1 MIVSTLR
8 WLGLVAVW
16 VFVLSL
22 LPNKQTGLGP
32 PPSYNLPYSVW
43 LASFS
48 KSMDRTAREA
58 FLAVVE
64 AEEDFLETCKN
75 TSNPVLNS
83 SARGRSL
90 SAAGSATKLKDR
102 NLIPPLNTPKIG
114 GSAWLQDGALE
125 SKVSQYFDQYTLVCI
140 TRNRQT
146 FASNGRQYG
155 GVALLFRKTSR
166 HSH

>member
-1 MIVSTLR
+1 
-8 WLGLVAVW
+8 
-16 VFVLSL
+16 
-22 LPNKQTGLGP
+22 
-32 PPSYNLPYSVW
+32 
-43 LASFS
+43 
-48 KSMDRTAREA
+48 MDRTAREA

-146 FASNGRQYG
+146 FAGNGRQYG
-155 GVALLFRKTSR
+155 GVALLFRNKTSHFKAFPLVNSQNFELLVVSLKEMVLR
-166 HSH
+166 EKSFA